1 MISDTRAGSKSKM
14 ICLIIY
20 AKSMRFKV
28 RWQSLFERI
37 KNFNVSVM
45 EGDNNILF
53 LRKLEPEG
61 SEHSFGIHVA
71 KMAGMP
77 EKIINI
83 SKKILKKLENSHSE
97 KNKFDVDEN
106 SDLQLSFFS
115 LNDDSYQNLKG
126 ELESID
132 MDNMTPI
139 EALVKLSELKQKIN
153 KDDT

>member
-1 MISDTRAGSKSKM
+1 
-14 ICLIIY
+14 
-20 AKSMRFKV
+20 
-28 RWQSLFERI
+28 
-37 KNFNVSVM
+37 
-45 EGDNNILF
+45 
-53 LRKLEPEG
+53 
-61 SEHSFGIHVA
+61 
-71 KMAGMP
+71 MAGMP

-83 SKKILKKLENSHSE
+83 SKKILKKLEKSHSE

-139 EALVKLSELKQKIN
+139 EALVKLSELKQKIK
-153 KDDT
+153 KDDTWV